1 MNLELFIIKKI
12 IIIKKLNIYRYI
24 LMCGCTSSN
33 TINEINRSNN
43 SFSNTAIH
51 FDRYSKSTDFNLK
64 YEYIS
69 TIGKGS
75 YGIVGLYKDRKVK
88 SMKYAIKSI
97 KKDFFN
103 LNSIENTLKEIEILR
118 SLDHPN
124 IVKYFES
131 YEDENY
137 LHIVMEYI
145 PGESLYNIIKKNN
158 NKKINFKEKEIKEII
173 LNLLK
178 VVSFLHKK
186 KIVHR
191 DLKLENILFSIPNDY
206 SSLKI
211 IDFGLSSNFTLKK
224 EKFIVGTPYYMSP
237 EMIEGIYH
245 YKSDLWSIGVILYS
259 LITGKYPF
267 NGKDKNEV
275 FSLINSGKY
284 NKKNLNKKNY
294 SIEAKNLIKKIF
306 TIDLNKRISIEDA
319 LNDDWFKLTE
329 NENNN
334 LIVNFD
340 IIDALKNFQFNNLLK
355 KEILYFFAKIL
366 KDSEIDKLKNI
377 FSFIDKD
384 NSGEINYENL
394 KEMFK
399 ENNIDIN
406 EKELQKIFKSL
417 DFHSYGSINYTEFIA
432 ATLSSIKFSI
442 EEKLIAAFN
451 YFDIN
456 NKGFITID
464 TIFEALIQN
473 NINVDKIGLEKIF
486 KDKKR
491 KIEFF
496 EFKRIF
502 YEKNSIKTFF

>member
-306 TIDLNKRISIEDA
+306 TVDLNKRISIEDA

-366 KDSEIDKLKNI
+366 KDSEVDKLKNI

-502 YEKNSIKTFF
+502 YEKNSLKTFF

>member
-75 YGIVGLYKDRKVK
+75 YGIVRLYKDRKIK

-191 DLKLENILFSIPNDY
+191 DLKLENILFSIPNNY

-306 TIDLNKRISIEDA
+306 TVDLNKRISIEDA

-502 YEKNSIKTFF
+502 YEKNSLKTFF

>member
-1 MNLELFIIKKI
+1 
-12 IIIKKLNIYRYI
+12 
-24 LMCGCTSSN
+24 MCGCTSSN
-33 TINEINRSNN
+33 TINEINRNNN
-43 SFSNTAIH
+43 SFSNTAIY

-75 YGIVGLYKDRKVK
+75 YGIVKLYKDRKIK

-103 LNSIENTLKEIEILR
+103 LNSIENILKEIEILR
-118 SLDHPN
+118 NLDYPN
-124 IVKYFES
+124 IVKYFET

-137 LHIVMEYI
+137 IHIVMEYI
-145 PGESLYNIIKKNN
+145 QGDSLYNLLKNN
-158 NKKINFKEKEIKEII
+158 NNQKIHFKEKEIKKII
-173 LNLLK
+173 LTLLK

-206 SSLKI
+206 SSLKL
-211 IDFGLSSNFTLKK
+211 IDFGLSSNFNLKK

-245 YKSDLWSIGVILYS
+245 YKSDLWSIGVILYC

-267 NGKDKNEV
+267 NGKDKKEV
-275 FSLINSGKY
+275 FYLINSGKY
-284 NKKNLNKKNY
+284 NKKNLNKKNC
-294 SIEAKNLIKKIF
+294 SIEVKNLIKKIF
-306 TIDLNKRISIEDA
+306 TVDLNKRISIDDA
-319 LNDDWFKLTE
+319 LNDDWFKLNE
-329 NENNN
+329 KENNN
-334 LIVNFD
+334 LIINFD
-340 IIDALKNFQFNNLLK
+340 IINSLKNFQFNNILK

-366 KDSEIDKLKNI
+366 KDTEIDKLKNI

-384 NSGEINYENL
+384 NSGEINYDNL

-399 ENNIDIN
+399 ENNININ
-406 EKELQKIFKSL
+406 EKELQNLFKSL
-417 DFHSYGSINYTEFIA
+417 DFHSYGKINYTEFIA

-442 EEKLIAAFN
+442 EEKLKAAFN
-451 YFDIN
+451 FFDIN
-456 NKGFITID
+456 NKGFITIENV
-464 TIFEALIQN
+464 FEALIPN
-473 NINVDKIGLEKIF
+473 NININKIGLEKIF
-486 KDKKR
+486 KEKKS
-491 KIEFF
+491 KIDFF

-502 YEKNSIKTFF
+502 YEKNSIKTVF

>member
-1 MNLELFIIKKI
+1 
-12 IIIKKLNIYRYI
+12 
-24 LMCGCTSSN
+24 MCGCTTSN
-33 TINEINRSNN
+33 SLNEINRSNT

-75 YGIVGLYKDRKVK
+75 YGIVRLYKDRKIK

-103 LNSIENTLKEIEILR
+103 LNSIENILKEIEILR

-145 PGESLYNIIKKNN
+145 PGESLYQIIKNNN
-158 NKKINFKEKEIKEII
+158 NKKINFKEKDIKEII

-178 VVSFLHKK
+178 AVSFLHKK

-245 YKSDLWSIGVILYS
+245 YKSDLWSIGVILYC

-294 SIEAKNLIKKIF
+294 SNEVKNLIKKIF
-306 TIDLNKRISIEDA
+306 TIDLNKRISIDDA
-319 LNDDWFKLTE
+319 LNDDWFKLSE

-340 IIDALKNFQFNNLLK
+340 IINALKNFQFYNLLK

-366 KDSEIDKLKNI
+366 KDSEVDKLKNI

-394 KEMFK
+394 KDIFK
-399 ENNIDIN
+399 ENNTNIN

-417 DFHSYGSINYTEFIA
+417 DFHSFGTINYTEFIA

-442 EEKLIAAFN
+442 EEKLMAAFN
-451 YFDIN
+451 FFDIN
-456 NKGFITID
+456 NKGFITVD
-464 TIFEALIQN
+464 TIFEALLQN

-486 KDKKR
+486 KEKKR
-491 KIEFF
+491 KIDFF

-502 YEKNSIKTFF
+502 YEKNSIKTLF

>member
-1 MNLELFIIKKI
+1 
-12 IIIKKLNIYRYI
+12 
-24 LMCGCTSSN
+24 MCGCTSSN

-417 DFHSYGSINYTEFIA
+417 DFHSYGTINYTEFIA